1 MSLSERVQRAGN
13 DATEEAPEALPA
25 IVSRIRNQVQ
35 DLISAD
41 EIAALARSN
50 PERARNEVRSACRR
64 VLERPEWE
72 SVDAEK
78 REALTCALIDLVFG
92 FGPLEDLIN
101 DEEVTEVMVN
111 GPSCVYFERAGRL
124 FKSDREFASEPELR
138 ALIDRI
144 LGPTGRRIDEASP
157 LVNTRLPQGHRVN
170 VVVPPIALNGPT
182 VTIRKFTEHV
192 LTLEDLR
199 MAGSFDDLLQRF
211 LSWAVRA
218 RKSIAVSGGTGSGKT
233 TLLNALSCEI
243 APDERI
249 VTIEDSA
256 ELRFFEHPH
265 VIGLEARPRNAEGSG
280 EVSIRDLVTNALR
293 MRPDRIVVGEC
304 RGAEALDMLQAMNTG
319 HDGSL
324 TTLHAN
330 LTRSEERRVGKECR
344 SRWSPYH

>member
-157 LVNTRLPQGHRVN
+157 LVNTRLP
-170 VVVPPIALNGPT
+170 
-182 VTIRKFTEHV
+182 
-192 LTLEDLR
+192 
-199 MAGSFDDLLQRF
+199 
-211 LSWAVRA
+211 
-218 RKSIAVSGGTGSGKT
+218 
-233 TLLNALSCEI
+233 
-243 APDERI
+243 
-249 VTIEDSA
+249 
-256 ELRFFEHPH
+256 
-265 VIGLEARPRNAEGSG
+265 
-280 EVSIRDLVTNALR
+280 
-293 MRPDRIVVGEC
+293 
-304 RGAEALDMLQAMNTG
+304 
-319 HDGSL
+319 
-324 TTLHAN
+324 
-330 LTRSEERRVGKECR
+330 
-344 SRWSPYH
+344 

>member
-1 MSLSERVQRAGN
+1 MCSS
-13 DATEEAPEALPA
+13 
-25 IVSRIRNQVQ
+25 
-35 DLISAD
+35 DL
-41 EIAALARSN
+41 
-50 PERARNEVRSACRR
+50 

-144 LGPTGRRIDEASP
+144 LGPTGRRIDEVSP

-192 LTLEDLR
+192 LTTD
-199 MAGSFDDLLQRF
+199 
-211 LSWAVRA
+211 
-218 RKSIAVSGGTGSGKT
+218 RKS
-233 TLLNALSCEI
+233 
-243 APDERI
+243 
-249 VTIEDSA
+249 
-256 ELRFFEHPH
+256 
-265 VIGLEARPRNAEGSG
+265 
-280 EVSIRDLVTNALR
+280 
-293 MRPDRIVVGEC
+293 VV
-304 RGAEALDMLQAMNTG
+304 
-319 HDGSL
+319 
-324 TTLHAN
+324 
-330 LTRSEERRVGKECR
+330 
-344 SRWSPYH
+344 